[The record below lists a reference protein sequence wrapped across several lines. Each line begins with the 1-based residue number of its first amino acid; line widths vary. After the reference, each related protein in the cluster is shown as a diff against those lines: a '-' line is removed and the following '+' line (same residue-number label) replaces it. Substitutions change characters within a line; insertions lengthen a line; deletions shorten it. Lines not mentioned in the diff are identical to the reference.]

1 MDDAQILAE
10 MNNLQ
15 IRVDERQGKIE
26 RQAAIITKLEQSR
39 KDMKTERQALLR
51 VARAASNIECP
62 NYPEYDWANGSE
74 EYQVRRQQLREAL
87 KEVEHLL

>member
-1 MDDAQILAE
+1 MTQILDLDMQDDWNE
-10 MNNLQ
+10 M
-15 IRVDERQGKIE
+15 E
-26 RQAAIITKLEQSR
+26 
-39 KDMKTERQALLR
+39 KDNEALLR

-62 NYPEYDWANGSE
+62 NYPDYDWANGSE